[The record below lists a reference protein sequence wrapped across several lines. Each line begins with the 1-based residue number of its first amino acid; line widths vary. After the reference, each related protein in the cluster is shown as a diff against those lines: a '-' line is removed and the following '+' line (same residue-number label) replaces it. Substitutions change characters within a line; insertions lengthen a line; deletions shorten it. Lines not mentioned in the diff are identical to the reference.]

1 MLTQEIELDKV
12 KRTLKGEVSAEAVD
26 FVFHFLHL
34 FSAYCK
40 TIDIKCTT
48 TTLVAN
54 APKVIVSLA
63 GHLADLYI
71 AKIKLVTYQDIGKI
85 LDTMVS
91 FNLFSYQEGDALDH
105 FMVDRTLAED
115 ITTCLKTFSDNI
127 FEVNQR
133 AIIDFKYENSGRT

>member
-1 MLTQEIELDKV
+1 MLVQEIELDKV
-12 KRTLKGEVSAEAVD
+12 KKVLEGEVPAEAVD

-34 FSAYCK
+34 FSTYCK
-40 TIDIKCTT
+40 TIDIGCST
-48 TTLVAN
+48 TTLVAH

-63 GHLADLYI
+63 GHLSDLYL

-91 FNLFSYQEGDALDH
+91 FELFSYQEGDTLED
-105 FMVDRTLAED
+105 FRVDRTLAED
-115 ITTCLKTFSDNI
+115 IATCLETFSDNI

-133 AIIDFKYENSGRT
+133 ALINVKYANSGRT